1 MERWSDVT
9 AVRTARLELRPLSK
23 RFVDAL
29 LAGDHAAAGA
39 EIGAQVDRWAAA
51 DSSHVVQLHLAQQD
65 GVAAGF
71 PGFGRVIVLVA
82 PRRARRMVGSIGFHG
97 VPDDRGRLEIG
108 CRIHPAHRG
117 RGYAAEAMA
126 ALVDWATSRYGVT
139 RFLVAIPA
147 RQDPGDLVPL
157 EMVSSPGVP
166 ADERI
171 AGLASLLER
180 RRR

>member
-1 MERWSDVT
+1 MEHLQDV
-9 AVRTARLELRPLSK
+9 AGVRTARLELPPIGQ

-29 LAGDHAAAGA
+29 LAGDQAAAAA
-39 EIGAQVDRWAAA
+39 EIGARVDRWATA
-51 DSSHVVQLHLAQQD
+51 DSSHVVQLHLAQQAGD
-65 GVAAGF
+65 AAGF

-82 PRRARRMVGSIGFHG
+82 PRRSRRVVGSIGFHG
-97 VPDDRGRLEIG
+97 LPDDRGRLEIG
-108 CRIHPAHRG
+108 CRIHLGHRG

-126 ALVDWATSRYGVT
+126 VLVDWAAARYGVT

-157 EMVSSPGVP
+157 EIASPQGPP

-180 RRR
+180 ERP